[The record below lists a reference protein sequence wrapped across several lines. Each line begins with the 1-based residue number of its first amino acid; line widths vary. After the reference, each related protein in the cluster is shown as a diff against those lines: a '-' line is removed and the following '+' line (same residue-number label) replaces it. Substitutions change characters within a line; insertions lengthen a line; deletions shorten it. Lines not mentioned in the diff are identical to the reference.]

1 MNCNLIIFVTLK
13 VWDNKSNGVV
23 YLKKGSDN
31 KPEGEDIRLIL
42 EYINKIKYGSVIV
55 NIQDGKIVQIE
66 KSEKIRL

>member
-1 MNCNLIIFVTLK
+1 
-13 VWDNKSNGVV
+13 VV